1 MANTKKRINQGID
14 TLFDFSLKIK
24 VVTNANGIIQRARV
38 SFTIVATSRAFA
50 RMLLLHRQQ
59 NSYHVWLLPPKVR
72 IVLESYLTS
81 VLSEEK

>member
-38 SFTIVATSRAFA
+38 SFTIVATSRAFCPYA
-50 RMLLLHRQQ
+50 APAPTTELVSCMAIAAQSP
-59 NSYHVWLLPPKVR
+59 NCS
-72 IVLESYLTS
+72 
-81 VLSEEK
+81 